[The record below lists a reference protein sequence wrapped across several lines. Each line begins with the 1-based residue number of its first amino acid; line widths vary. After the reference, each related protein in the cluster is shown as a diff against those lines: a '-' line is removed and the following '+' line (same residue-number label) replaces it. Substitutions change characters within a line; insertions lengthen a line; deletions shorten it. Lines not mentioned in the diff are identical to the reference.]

1 MGSVSAS
8 LLMASRSDRI
18 RNRRRSTTMP
28 RYCLA
33 RYGSPFLSL
42 RAFDRCLLAATRRSN
57 GPEFIQAR
65 SSARA
70 ERRRDAT
77 RRDAMRGRSSDASS
91 RRTFARAA
99 GGFAFSKLRAGIC
112 RAIYQTGRPLGNAS
126 SNVSFDCS
134 LSKLLF
140 RSMISDVRFE
150 DQRSSADFVIS
161 RDRALSR
168 ASSIA
173 DIDPRVSN
181 SAIALIHAGSSDGNK
196 ARVRRVRV
204 LPSSCLEPIKS
215 AKRYAH
221 PIRRG
226 KCGARASE
234 TLDLKVE
241 SLLTRRAASTRV
253 PGSLG
258 TRSKKGL
265 PVPS

>member
-112 RAIYQTGRPLGNAS
+112 RAIYQMGGPLG
-126 SNVSFDCS
+126 NVSFDCS

-168 ASSIA
+168 ASPSIA

-181 SAIALIHAGSSDGNK
+181 SAIALIHAGSSDSNK

-204 LPSSCLEPIKS
+204 LPSSCFEPIKS

-234 TLDLKVE
+234 TLDLKV
-241 SLLTRRAASTRV
+241 S
-253 PGSLG
+253 
-258 TRSKKGL
+258 
-265 PVPS
+265 